1 MKILYSSKFVRSYK
15 KLPNKI
21 KDLAKKKEKIFRKN
35 PFDSRL
41 KTHKLLGKFKGKLK
55 NYWSF
60 SIGYKYRIIFR
71 FAEKDIIYFYK
82 VGTHR
87 IYQ

>member
-15 KLPNKI
+15 KLSNKI
-21 KDLAKKKEKIFRKN
+21 RDLAKEKERIFRKN
-35 PFDSRL
+35 PFDPRL
-41 KTHKLLGKFKGKLK
+41 KAHKLSGKFK

-60 SIGYKYRIIFR
+60 SIGYKYRIIFK
-71 FAEKDIIYFYK
+71 FAEKDIILFYK
-82 VGTHR
+82 IGTHR

>member
-21 KDLAKKKEKIFRKN
+21 KDLAKEKEKIFRKN
-35 PFDSRL
+35 PFDPKL
-41 KTHKLLGKFKGKLK
+41 KAHKLSGKFK

-60 SIGYKYRIIFR
+60 SIGYKHRIIFR
-71 FAEKDIIYFYK
+71 FAEINVIYFYK
-82 VGTHR
+82 IGTHR